1 MQRFML
7 FALASASSAALATAA
22 AAQPAQ
28 APPAPAAAS
37 ADDQAMLGEIVVTAR
52 RRSESLQEV
61 PQTVNAVSADTL
73 QKLNI
78 KQFQDVQNVVPGL
91 SLISNGTGFQASA
104 SLRGVTYDVVSTAQ
118 PTVALYFN
126 DAPVQATFLFH
137 TLFDI
142 GQVEVLK
149 GPQGTTRGVSAPS
162 GAITITT
169 HKPDLSQYGG
179 YADVTLTDL
188 QGRQAQGAINLPI
201 IKDVLAI
208 RFAAVVDANDFDGV
222 RSIHNDLR
230 PRSMTTATRTSI
242 SYEPSDLFNAN
253 VTYQHMDQKLTN
265 FQQVSGP
272 GSGAF
277 PNSAGSFPA
286 SVNPPLTPFDRAAVQ
301 DAANELKI
309 HFDTVVAQLDSR
321 IFGQHLSYVGSYQS
335 QHLDSFAEGGG
346 ASAGDVGN
354 VLPGVAVGQH
364 VHTGYD
370 GGYVTSHEFRIASDP
385 APERFFDYT
394 VGYFYRY
401 QNNTGHVDNPGP
413 FLPGAFGPP
422 DQGVNFN
429 AFNPAFQIPIAIDIP
444 GSIQENSLF
453 GNITFHLGE
462 NTELS
467 GGIRHIWSIVNSTS
481 TLSLENG
488 LVALPAAGFGGNCA
502 AANLASTYPG
512 FCDLPLPG
520 GSIISNLHSRASET
534 PNIYN
539 VSLSHHFTRNFLA
552 YVNTGTA
559 FRPPTASIGIQG
571 QLANPPEPEL
581 QTLNFHPSERSR
593 AYEVGFKSTWLGGRA
608 RLNAAFYRQRFTN
621 LTIFI
626 PGLVYNNVLPGQTP
640 AGAFGEPGAYV
651 PTNFDFTASVDALVQ
666 GFDVDAAFQVTQN
679 WNVSAQMSYS
689 DGKVK
694 GSQVPCNVDDAAG
707 NPVFNTG
714 NLISLCPGG
723 SVSRLPFWNATFQ
736 SEYTQPVT
744 DQMDGFFRILATYY
758 PQNKNRA
765 EPNFTVPN
773 YSLVN
778 LYLGV
783 RSHDGAWEA
792 SLFARNSF
800 NARRAL
806 DISGAET
813 NLTSSLATAFPD
825 LIHPTGYFQTT
836 LTPRREVG
844 INVHYA
850 WGSR

>member
-1 MQRFML
+1 MKRFML
-7 FALASASSAALATAA
+7 IALASASSTVLASAA

-28 APPAPAAAS
+28 TPTAPAVS
-37 ADDQAMLGEIVVTAR
+37 AGDEAVLGEIVVTAR

-91 SLISNGTGFQASA
+91 SLVSNGTGFQASA

-137 TLFDI
+137 SLFDI

-162 GAITITT
+162 GAITVTS
-169 HKPDLSQYGG
+169 HKPDLSQFGG

-188 QGRQAQGAINLPI
+188 QGRAAQGALNLPI

-208 RFAAVVDANDFDGV
+208 RFAGVIDENDFDGV
-222 RSIHNDLR
+222 RSIHSDIR
-230 PRSMTTATRTSI
+230 PRSMTSATRTSI
-242 SYEPSDLFNAN
+242 SFEPSDLFNAN
-253 VTYQHMDQKLTN
+253 VTYTHMDQRLTN

-277 PNSAGSFPA
+277 TNSAGSFPA
-286 SVNPPLTPFDRAAVQ
+286 TINPPLTPDDRVAVQ
-301 DAANELKI
+301 DAPNELKI
-309 HFDTVVAQLDSR
+309 HFDTVTGQIDSR

-354 VLPGVAVGQH
+354 VLPGIAVGQH

-385 APERFFDYT
+385 APGRFFDYT

-413 FLPGAFGPP
+413 FLPGAFGSPA
-422 DQGVNFN
+422 DGVNFN
-429 AFNPAFQIPIAIDIP
+429 AFNPAFQIPISIDIP
-444 GSIQENSLF
+444 GSIQENSIF

-481 TLSLENG
+481 TLSLQDG
-488 LVALPAAGFGGNCA
+488 LVALSAASLGGSCGA
-502 AANLASTYPG
+502 LASTYPG

-520 GSIISNLHSRASET
+520 GSIISNLHSRASEQ

-539 VSLSHHFTRNFLA
+539 VSLSHHFSRDFLVYA
-552 YVNTGTA
+552 NTGTA
-559 FRPPTASIGIQG
+559 YRPPTASIGIQG
-571 QLANPPEPEL
+571 QLANPVQPEL
-581 QTLNFHPSERSR
+581 QTLDFHPSERSR

-608 RLNAAFYRQRFTN
+608 RLNAALYRQRFTN

-626 PGLVYNNVLPGQTP
+626 PGLVYNNVLPGQVAASGP
-640 AGAFGEPGAYV
+640 GQAGAYV

-666 GFDVDAAFQVTQN
+666 GFDIDTAFQVTPN

-694 GSQVPCNVDDAAG
+694 GSQVPCNVEDAAG

-736 SEYTQPVT
+736 SEYTQPVN
-744 DQMDGFFRILATYY
+744 DNMDGFVRLLATYY

-765 EPNFTVPN
+765 EPNFTVSS

-778 LYLGV
+778 FYLGL
-783 RSHDGAWEA
+783 RGHDGAWEA
-792 SLFARNSF
+792 SIFARNAF

-806 DISGAET
+806 DVSGAET
-813 NLTSSLATAFPD
+813 NLTSSLNTAFPD

-836 LTPRREVG
+836 MTPRREVG
-844 INVHYA
+844 INIHRA

>member
-1 MQRFML
+1 MKKYML
-7 FALASASSAALATAA
+7 FALASASFAALASAA
-22 AAQPAQ
+22 AAQPSAAPATA
-28 APPAPAAAS
+28 APPEEAV
-37 ADDQAMLGEIVVTAR
+37 LGEIVVTAR
-52 RRSESLQEV
+52 RRAESLQEV
-61 PQTVNAVSADTL
+61 PQTVSAVSADTL

-91 SLISNGTGFQASA
+91 SLVSNGTGFQASA

-126 DAPVQATFLFH
+126 DAPVQAIFLFH
-137 TLFDI
+137 SLFDI

-162 GAITITT
+162 GAITVTT
-169 HKPDLSQYGG
+169 HKPDLSQFGG
-179 YADVTLTDL
+179 YVDVTATDL
-188 QGRQAQGAINLPI
+188 QGRAAQGAINIPI
-201 IKDVLAI
+201 IKDVLAVRLAGVI
-208 RFAAVVDANDFDGV
+208 DQNDFDGV
-222 RSIHNDLR
+222 RSIHNSLA
-230 PRSMTTATRTSI
+230 PRSVTSATRASV
-242 SYEPSDLFNAN
+242 SFEPNDAFNAN
-253 VTYQHMDQKLTN
+253 VTYTHMDQSLTN

-272 GSGAF
+272 GAGAF
-277 PNSAGSFPA
+277 TNDAGTFPA
-286 SVNPPLTPFDRAAVQ
+286 SVNPPLSPFDRVAVQ
-301 DAANELKI
+301 DAANKLKI
-309 HFDTVVAQLDSR
+309 HFDTVTGQIDSR
-321 IFGQHLSYVGSYQS
+321 IFGQHLSYVGSYQVARIN
-335 QHLDSFAEGGG
+335 SFAEGGG

-354 VLPGVAVGQH
+354 VLPGVAVGQF

-385 APERFFDYT
+385 APGRFFDYT

-413 FLPGAFGPP
+413 FLPGAFGSPAE
-422 DQGVNFN
+422 GVNFN

-444 GSIQENSLF
+444 GSIQESSLF
-453 GNITFHLGE
+453 GNVTFHLGA

-481 TLSLENG
+481 TLSLQNG
-488 LVALPAAGFGGNCA
+488 LVALPASTLGGSCGA
-502 AANLASTYPG
+502 LASTYAG

-520 GSIISNLHSRASET
+520 GSIISNLHSRASEQ

-539 VSLSHHFTRNFLA
+539 VSLSHHFTRDLLV

-559 FRPPTASIGIQG
+559 YRPPTASIGIQG
-571 QLANPPEPEL
+571 QLANPSQPEL

-593 AYEVGFKSTWLGGRA
+593 AYEVGFKSTWLDGRA
-608 RLNAAFYRQRFTN
+608 RLNAALYRQRFTN

-626 PGLVYNNVLPGQTP
+626 PGLVYNNVLPGQDP
-640 AGAFGEPGAYV
+640 ATTSV

-666 GFDVDAAFQVTQN
+666 GFDVDAAFQITPN

-694 GSQVPCNVDDAAG
+694 GSQVPCNIEDAAG

-723 SVSRLPFWNATFQ
+723 SVSRLPLWNATFQ

-744 DQMDGFFRILATYY
+744 DRMDGFLRLLATYY
-758 PQNKNRA
+758 PENKNRA

-778 LYLGV
+778 LYLGL

-792 SLFARNSF
+792 SLFARNAF
-800 NARRAL
+800 NAQRAT
-806 DISGAET
+806 DVSGAET
-813 NLTSSLATAFPD
+813 NLTSSLATAFPG

-844 INVHYA
+844 VNVHYA